1 MGPGGILGIG
11 GLLFI
16 VGGVLSFV
24 TSMSVEAAAALF
36 VIGVL
41 VLVLGAATRSAL
53 IWVGLVATVL
63 FGGMLLFAFLRV
75 VPAA

>member
-1 MGPGGILGIG
+1 MGPGAILGAG

-16 VGGVLSFV
+16 LGGVLTFV

-41 VLVLGAATRSAL
+41 ILVVGAATRSAL
-53 IWVGLVATVL
+53 VWVGLVATVL

-75 VPAA
+75 VG